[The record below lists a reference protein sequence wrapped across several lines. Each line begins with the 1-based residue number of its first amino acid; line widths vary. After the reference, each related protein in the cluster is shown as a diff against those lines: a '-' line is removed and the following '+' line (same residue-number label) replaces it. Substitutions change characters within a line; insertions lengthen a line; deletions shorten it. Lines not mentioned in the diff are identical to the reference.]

1 MATTPESRFAQ
12 RVRGSLGGCD
22 IERIENRV
30 NLGVPDMLVGVD
42 SRFVM
47 VELKVV
53 TSGLKVS
60 LRSHQVAF
68 ATRHTAAGRP
78 SFVLVKRDG
87 GAASSQSAVPPDS
100 IALYKGAAAIELY
113 QQGLRLAPLA
123 WWPSRT
129 MDWSALRK
137 LLATQ

>member
-1 MATTPESRFAQ
+1 M
-12 RVRGSLGGCD
+12 RGSLGCCD

-53 TSGLKVS
+53 TSGLKVA

-78 SFVLVKRDG
+78 CFFLVKRANG
-87 GAASSQSAVPPDS
+87 TASSQSAVPPDS
-100 IALYKGAAAIELY
+100 IALYKGSAAIELY

-129 MDWSALRK
+129 MDWSELRK
-137 LLATQ
+137 LLATE

>member
-1 MATTPESRFAQ
+1 M
-12 RVRGSLGGCD
+12 RGSLGCCD

-53 TSGLKVS
+53 TSGLKVA
-60 LRSHQVAF
+60 LRAHQVAF

-78 SFVLVKRDG
+78 CFVLVKRASG
-87 GAASSQSAVPPDS
+87 TASSQSAIPPDS
-100 IALYKGAAAIELY
+100 IALYKGSAAIELY